1 MAVQPSCP
9 ILVIHEDD
17 AFRKALIKS
26 LDRSHFAV
34 TYTSDGDAVRHIEKP
49 ERPFLVIILAVDV
62 ASGRGM
68 QALRFLAA
76 HRNGTNAKLIVLG
89 EANPDLRTHAAIAD
103 ETLLKP
109 VDPDYVAGRARTYC

>member
-1 MAVQPSCP
+1 MAVSPSCP
-9 ILVIHEDD
+9 ILVIHDDD

-34 TYTSDGDAVRHIEKP
+34 TYTADGDAIRHLEKP
-49 ERPFLVIILAVDV
+49 ERPFQVIILSVDV
-62 ASGRGM
+62 TSGRGM
-68 QALRFLAA
+68 QALRFLTE

-89 EANPDLRTHAAIAD
+89 EAGPELRKHAAIAE

-109 VDPDYVAGRARTYC
+109 VDPDYVAGRARVYC